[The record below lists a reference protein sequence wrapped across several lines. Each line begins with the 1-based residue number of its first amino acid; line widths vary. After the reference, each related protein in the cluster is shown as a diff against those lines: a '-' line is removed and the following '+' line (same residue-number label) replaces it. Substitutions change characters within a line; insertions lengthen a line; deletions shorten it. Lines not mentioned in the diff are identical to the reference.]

1 MPFLRVDAYK
11 GRSKKQV
18 KQVLDAIHRA
28 ILSAFGVPLRDRYQ
42 LYQEHSESNFI
53 VQDTGLGIDRTKN
66 VVFIEI
72 TSRERTEAQKTTLYT
87 KLVEELKG
95 CGIEQND
102 IVVSIV
108 TNSDADW
115 SFGNGRAQFL
125 TGEL

>member
-1 MPFLRVDAYK
+1 MPFVRVDAFE
-11 GRSKKQV
+11 GRTKEQV
-18 KQVLDAIHRA
+18 KGLLDAIHRA

-42 LYQEHSESNFI
+42 VYQEHSESNFI
-53 VQDTGLGIDRTKN
+53 VQDTGLGINRTNK
-66 VVFIEI
+66 VVFIGI
-72 TSRERTEAQKTTLYT
+72 RSKQRTNEQKANLYT
-87 KLVEELKG
+87 KLCEELMS
-95 CGIEQND
+95 CGIEPND